1 MATIK
6 TPRELP
12 DNIDDWS
19 DEIEELLSEWGEV
32 AMCYAY
38 LHNFGQRKY
47 KQKYHNLQIPI
58 IILST
63 LTGTAN
69 FATESYIPVG
79 FQQGF
84 SAGVG
89 SLNLFCGILGTL
101 LSFLRYSEIYEGH
114 RIAALAWSKLSR
126 NIEIE
131 LSLHDKKRQPCRDFL
146 KICRAEYDNLL
157 ESSPT
162 VDLDIIGDFN
172 KKFNTDY
179 PDVRKPVICNGLK
192 AITPYKSDT
201 IPKPKVTSKPKVTHD
216 TVNPDTVNPDTVT
229 PDTVN
234 PDTVNPDT
242 VNPDTVNLE
251 PDEVIIP
258 IGKP

>member
-1 MATIK
+1 MDTIK
-6 TPRELP
+6 TPRDLP
-12 DNIDDWS
+12 DDIEDWS

-47 KQKYHNLQIPI
+47 KKKYHHLQIPI

-69 FATESYIPVG
+69 FATDSYVPEG
-79 FQQGF
+79 FKHGF

-131 LSLHDKKRQPCRDFL
+131 LSLQDIKRKPCRDFL

-157 ESSPT
+157 ESSPN

-172 KKFNTDY
+172 KKFNDDY

-192 AITPYKSDT
+192 EIKPYKLDKVKEQEEEDSDGSASE
-201 IPKPKVTSKPKVTHD
+201 PVLPD
-216 TVNPDTVNPDTVT
+216 QNP
-229 PDTVN
+229 
-234 PDTVNPDT
+234 
-242 VNPDTVNLE
+242 
-251 PDEVIIP
+251 
-258 IGKP
+258 

>member
-1 MATIK
+1 METIP

-12 DNIDDWS
+12 ENIEEWS

-47 KQKYHNLQIPI
+47 KKKYHHLQIPI

-69 FATESYIPVG
+69 FATDSYVPTD
-79 FQQGF
+79 FKQGF

-89 SLNLFCGILGTL
+89 SLNIFCGILGTL

-131 LSLHDKKRQPCRDFL
+131 LSLQDKKRKPCRDFL
-146 KICRAEYDNLL
+146 KICRSEYDNLL
-157 ESSPT
+157 ESSPNI
-162 VDLDIIGDFN
+162 DLDIINDFN
-172 KKFNTDY
+172 KKFNDKY
-179 PDVRKPVICNGLK
+179 PNVRKPVICNGLK
-192 AITPYKSDT
+192 SIEPYKLVKD
-201 IPKPKVTSKPKVTHD
+201 IPKKKESVSITISEPEPEPEI
-216 TVNPDTVNPDTVT
+216 NPSENP
-229 PDTVN
+229 
-234 PDTVNPDT
+234 
-242 VNPDTVNLE
+242 
-251 PDEVIIP
+251 
-258 IGKP
+258 